1 MTITS
6 ALFVKSINGTD
17 KILYDGKFQVAFVGR
32 SNVGKSSLINS
43 LVHQKNLARSSKA
56 PGKTKY
62 LDFFL
67 IDNKFY
73 FVDFPGYGFA
83 HRSADQREHF
93 RKLMM
98 WYFEYSEVKRRLV
111 VHIVDSVVG
120 IMDFDKQMIDYLSG
134 LDIDF
139 VIVANKIDKLSHH
152 ERLKNIEAIQK
163 ECKEHQVISYSA
175 VTNEGRNELLKY
187 IEKTVYKQKSL

>member
-1 MTITS
+1 MTVNS
-6 ALFVKSINGTD
+6 AVFVKSINGTD
-17 KILYDGKFQVAFVGR
+17 KILYDGRFQVAFVGR

-43 LVHQKNLARSSKA
+43 LVHQKKLARSSKA
-56 PGKTKY
+56 PGKTKF

-98 WYFEYSEVKRRLV
+98 WYFEYSEVKRRMV

-120 IMDFDKQMIDYLSG
+120 IMDFDKQMMDYLSK
-134 LDIDF
+134 LNIDF
-139 VIVANKIDKLSHH
+139 VIIANKIDKLTR
-152 ERLKNIEAIQK
+152 EQRLKNLKTIQK
-163 ECKEHQVISYSA
+163 ECKDHQVIPYSA

-187 IEKTVYKQKSL
+187 IEKTVYKQ

>member
-6 ALFVKSINGTD
+6 ASFVKSINGTD
-17 KILYDGKFQVAFVGR
+17 PILYDGKFQVAFVGR

-43 LVHQKNLARSSKA
+43 LVHQKKLARSSKA
-56 PGKTKY
+56 PGKTKH

-67 IDNKFY
+67 INNKFY

-98 WYFEYSEVKRRLV
+98 WYFEYSEVKRRMV
-111 VHIVDSVVG
+111 VHIIDAVVG
-120 IMDFDKQMIDYLSG
+120 VMDFDRQMIDYLSG
-134 LDIDF
+134 INVNF
-139 VIVANKIDKLSHH
+139 IIVANKIDKLSHN
-152 ERLKNIEAIQK
+152 ERLTNIEAIQK
-163 ECKEHQVISYSA
+163 ECKNNTVIPYSA
-175 VTNEGRNELLKY
+175 VTNEGRNELSTFILQA
-187 IEKTVYKQKSL
+187 TLQP

>member
-6 ALFVKSINGTD
+6 ATFVKSINGTD
-17 KILYDGKFQVAFVGR
+17 KILYDGKFQIAFVGR

-43 LVHQKNLARSSKA
+43 LVHQKKLARSSKA

-83 HRSADQREHF
+83 HRSAEQREHF

-98 WYFEYSEVKRRLV
+98 WYFEYSEVKRRMV

-120 IMDFDKQMIDYLSG
+120 IMEFDTQMIEYLSKLG
-134 LDIDF
+134 IDF
-139 VIVANKIDKLSHH
+139 VIVANKIDKLNH
-152 ERLKNIEAIQK
+152 EQRIKNIEAIQK
-163 ECKEHQVISYSA
+163 SCIDHQVIPYSA
-175 VTNEGRNELLKY
+175 VTNEGRAALLIV
-187 IEKTVYKQKSL
+187 IEKSL

>member
-1 MTITS
+1 MTITT
-6 ALFVKSINGTD
+6 ATFVKSINGTD

-43 LVHQKNLARSSKA
+43 LVHQKKLARSSKA
-56 PGKTKY
+56 PGKTKF

-98 WYFEYSEVKRRLV
+98 WYFEYSEVKRRMV
-111 VHIVDSVVG
+111 VHIVDAVVG
-120 IMDFDKQMIDYLSG
+120 IMDFDRQMIEYLSG
-134 LDIDF
+134 LNIDF
-139 VIVANKIDKLSHH
+139 VIVANKIDKLTR
-152 ERLKNIEAIQK
+152 EQRIKNVEAIQK
-163 ECKEHQVISYSA
+163 ECKEHQVIPYSA
-175 VTNEGRNELLKY
+175 VTNEGRSAVLTV
-187 IEKTVYKQKSL
+187 IEKAV

>member
-32 SNVGKSSLINS
+32 SNVGKSSLVNS
-43 LVHQKNLARSSKA
+43 LVHQKKLARSSKA
-56 PGKTKY
+56 PGKTKH

-67 IDNKFY
+67 INSKFY
-73 FVDFPGYGFA
+73 FVDLPGYGFA
-83 HRSADQREHF
+83 HASSEERERY
-93 RKLMM
+93 RKMMM

-120 IMDFDKQMIDYLSG
+120 VMEFDRQMIEYLSK
-134 LDIDF
+134 LNIDF
-139 VIVANKIDKLSHH
+139 VIVANKIDKLSFQDRIKH
-152 ERLKNIEAIQK
+152 IEEIRK
-163 ECKEHQVISYSA
+163 ECKEHQVVSYSA
-175 VTNEGRNELLKY
+175 VTNEGRNELLKN
-187 IEKTVYKQKSL
+187 IEKTMK

>member
-6 ALFVKSINGTD
+6 ATFVKSINGTD
-17 KILYDGKFQVAFVGR
+17 KILYDGKFQIAFVGR

-43 LVHQKNLARSSKA
+43 LVHQKKLARSSKA

-83 HRSADQREHF
+83 HRSAEQRENF

-98 WYFEYSEVKRRLV
+98 WYFEYSEVKRRMV

-120 IMDFDKQMIDYLSG
+120 IMEFDTQMIEYLSKLG
-134 LDIDF
+134 IDF
-139 VIVANKIDKLSHH
+139 VIVANKIDKLNH
-152 ERLKNIEAIQK
+152 EQRIKNIEAIQK
-163 ECKEHQVISYSA
+163 SCIDHQVIPYSA
-175 VTNEGRNELLKY
+175 VTNEGRAALLIV
-187 IEKTVYKQKSL
+187 IEKSL

>member
-6 ALFVKSINGTD
+6 ATFVKSINGTD
-17 KILYDGKFQVAFVGR
+17 KILYDGKFQIAFVGR

-43 LVHQKNLARSSKA
+43 LVHQKKLARSSKA

-98 WYFEYSEVKRRLV
+98 WYFEYSDVKRRMV

-120 IMDFDKQMIDYLSG
+120 IMEFDTQMIEYLSKLG
-134 LDIDF
+134 IDF
-139 VIVANKIDKLSHH
+139 VIVANKIDKLNH
-152 ERLKNIEAIQK
+152 EQRIKNIEAIQK
-163 ECKEHQVISYSA
+163 SCIDHQVIPYSA
-175 VTNEGRNELLKY
+175 VTNEGRAALLIV
-187 IEKTVYKQKSL
+187 IEKSL

>member
-1 MTITS
+1 MTITT
-6 ALFVKSINGTD
+6 AAFVKSINGTD

-43 LVHQKNLARSSKA
+43 LVHQKKLARSSKA
-56 PGKTKY
+56 PGKTKF

-67 IDNKFY
+67 INNKFY

-98 WYFEYSEVKRRLV
+98 WYFEYSEVKRRMV

-120 IMDFDKQMIDYLSG
+120 IMAFDRQMIEYLSG
-134 LDIDF
+134 LHIDF
-139 VIVANKIDKLSHH
+139 VIVANKIDKLNREQRSKK
-152 ERLKNIEAIQK
+152 LEAIQK
-163 ECKEHQVISYSA
+163 ECIDHQVIPYSA
-175 VTNEGRNELLKY
+175 VTNEGRSELLKIIERY
-187 IEKTVYKQKSL
+187 I

>member
-6 ALFVKSINGTD
+6 ASFVKSINGTD

-43 LVHQKNLARSSKA
+43 LVRQKKLARSSKA

-67 IDNKFY
+67 INNKFY

-98 WYFEYSEVKRRLV
+98 WYFEYSEVKRRMV

-120 IMDFDKQMIDYLSG
+120 IMDFDRQMIEYLSKLG
-134 LDIDF
+134 IDF

-152 ERLKNIEAIQK
+152 EKLKNIEAIQR
-163 ECKEHQVISYSA
+163 ECKNNTVIPYSA
-175 VTNEGRNELLKY
+175 VTNEGRAAVLTA
-187 IEKTVYKQKSL
+187 IEKSI

>member
-6 ALFVKSINGTD
+6 AAFVKSINGTD
-17 KILYDGKFQVAFVGR
+17 KILYDGKFQIAFVGR

-43 LVHQKNLARSSKA
+43 LVHQKKLARSSKA

-83 HRSADQREHF
+83 HRSAEQREHF

-98 WYFEYSEVKRRLV
+98 WYFEYSEVKRRMV

-120 IMDFDKQMIDYLSG
+120 IMEFDTQMIEYLSKLG
-134 LDIDF
+134 IDF
-139 VIVANKIDKLSHH
+139 VIVANKIDKLNH
-152 ERLKNIEAIQK
+152 EQRIKNIEAIQK
-163 ECKEHQVISYSA
+163 SCIDHQVIPYSA
-175 VTNEGRNELLKY
+175 VTNEGRAALLIV
-187 IEKTVYKQKSL
+187 IEKSL

>member
-1 MTITS
+1 MTITT
-6 ALFVKSINGTD
+6 AAFVKSINGTD

-32 SNVGKSSLINS
+32 SNVGKSSCINS
-43 LVHQKNLARSSKA
+43 LLHQKKLARSSKA

-83 HRSADQREHF
+83 HRSAEQREHF

-98 WYFEYSEVKRRLV
+98 WYFEYSQVKRRMV

-120 IMDFDKQMIDYLSG
+120 IMDFDRQMIEYLSG
-134 LDIDF
+134 LKIDF
-139 VIVANKIDKLSHH
+139 VIIANKIDKLTR
-152 ERLKNIEAIQK
+152 EKRNKNVEDIQK
-163 ECKEHQVISYSA
+163 DCIGHQVIPYSA
-175 VTNEGRNELLKY
+175 VTNEGRGTVLTL
-187 IEKTVYKQKSL
+187 IEKSV

>member
-6 ALFVKSINGTD
+6 ASFVKSINGTD

-43 LVHQKNLARSSKA
+43 LVHQKLARSSKA
-56 PGKTKY
+56 PGKTKH

-67 IDNKFY
+67 INNKFY

-83 HRSADQREHF
+83 HASADERERY
-93 RKLMM
+93 RKMMM

-111 VHIVDSVVG
+111 IHIVDSVVG
-120 IMDFDKQMIDYLSG
+120 MTEFDRQMVEYLSS
-134 LDIDF
+134 LHIDR
-139 VIVANKIDKLSHH
+139 VIVANKIDKLSKE
-152 ERLKNIEAIQK
+152 ERRMHVEAIQK
-163 ECKEHQVISYSA
+163 ESDGAVVIPYSA
-175 VTNEGRNELLKY
+175 KTNEGRNTLLS
-187 IEKTVYKQKSL
+187 ILQKNC

>member
-6 ALFVKSINGTD
+6 AAFVKSINGTD
-17 KILYDGKFQVAFVGR
+17 KILYDGKLQVAFVGR

-43 LVHQKNLARSSKA
+43 LVHQKKLARSSKA

-98 WYFEYSEVKRRLV
+98 WYFEYSEVKRRMV

-120 IMDFDKQMIDYLSG
+120 IMDFDRQMIEYLSKLG
-134 LDIDF
+134 VDF
-139 VIVANKIDKLSHH
+139 VIVANKIDKLTRE
-152 ERLKNIEAIQK
+152 ERVTNIKSIQK
-163 ECKEHQVISYSA
+163 ECIDHQVVPYSA
-175 VTNEGRNELLKY
+175 MTNEGRGELLKK
-187 IEKTVYKQKSL
+187 IEKTIS

>member
-6 ALFVKSINGTD
+6 AEFIKGIRGTD
-17 KILYDGKFQVAFVGR
+17 KILYDGKLQIAFVGR

-43 LVHQKNLARSSKA
+43 LVHQKKLARSSKA

-83 HRSADQREHF
+83 HRSAEQREHF

-98 WYFEYSEVKRRLV
+98 WYFEYSDVKRRMV

-120 IMDFDKQMIDYLSG
+120 IMDFDRQMIEYLSK
-134 LDIDF
+134 LKIDF
-139 VIVANKIDKLSHH
+139 IVVANKIDKLKKN
-152 ERLKNIEAIQK
+152 ERKNQLDEIQK
-163 ECKEHQVISYSA
+163 GCDGKEILVYSTI
-175 VTNEGRNELLKY
+175 TNEGRNKLLDL
-187 IEKTVYKQKSL
+187 IFRSV

>member
-1 MTITS
+1 MTITT
-6 ALFVKSINGTD
+6 AAFVKSINGTD
-17 KILYDGKFQVAFVGR
+17 TILYDGKFQVAFVGR

-43 LVHQKNLARSSKA
+43 LVHQKKLARSSKA

-67 IDNKFY
+67 INNKFY

-98 WYFEYSEVKRRLV
+98 WYFEYSEVKRRTV

-120 IMDFDKQMIDYLSG
+120 VMEFDTQMIDYLSKLG
-134 LDIDF
+134 IDF
-139 VIVANKIDKLSHH
+139 VIVANKIDKLTREQRIKH
-152 ERLKNIEAIQK
+152 LEAIQK
-163 ECKEHQVISYSA
+163 ECKEHKVIPYSA
-175 VTNEGRNELLKY
+175 FTNEGKSIVLSM
-187 IEKTVYKQKSL
+187 IEKAV

>member
-1 MTITS
+1 MIITS
-6 ALFVKSINGTD
+6 AVFVKSINGTD

-43 LVHQKNLARSSKA
+43 LVHQKKLARSSKA
-56 PGKTKY
+56 PGKTKF

-83 HRSADQREHF
+83 HRSQEDREHF

-111 VHIVDSVVG
+111 VHIIDAVVG
-120 IMDFDKQMIDYLSG
+120 VMDFDRQMIEYLSKLG
-134 LDIDF
+134 IDF
-139 VIVANKIDKLSHH
+139 VIVANKIDKLSFH
-152 ERLKNIEAIQK
+152 ERQKNIEAIQK
-163 ECKEHQVISYSA
+163 ECKNNTVIPYSA
-175 VTNEGRNELLKY
+175 VTNEGKGAVLTA
-187 IEKTVYKQKSL
+187 IEKSI

>member
-6 ALFVKSINGTD
+6 AVFVKSINGTD
-17 KILYDGKFQVAFVGR
+17 TILYDGKFQVAFVGR

-43 LVHQKNLARSSKA
+43 LVHQKKLARSSKA

-67 IDNKFY
+67 INNKFY

-83 HRSADQREHF
+83 HRSTDQREHF

-98 WYFEYSEVKRRLV
+98 WYFEYSEVKRRMV

-120 IMDFDKQMIDYLSG
+120 IMEFDKQMIEYLSKLG
-134 LDIDF
+134 IDF
-139 VIVANKIDKLSHH
+139 VIVANKIDKLSYQ
-152 ERLKNIEAIQK
+152 ERKKHIEEIQK
-163 ECKEHQVISYSA
+163 ECKEHQIIPYSA
-175 VTNEGRNELLKY
+175 VTNEGRAALLTA
-187 IEKTVYKQKSL
+187 IEKTMI